1 MATALQ
7 LNAAS
12 TIING
17 QGLSAS
23 TDLLTQIAAFQNLES
38 VTLVNAIFTLAA
50 NSASN
55 LAANSASSHST
66 NVIGTPGTTQANVNT
81 GNVVLGQLAC
91 LGNTATQGHF
101 LLDLYPPGATKACS
115 TAVATYGSYTI
126 MATDPEQPLSP
137 PVPVTI
143 SDANAASVS
152 GTIRVQAELP
162 FAHGMAG
169 FANVFQTAYGF
180 ASQVFDPIS
189 SVHLLNTKTYAN
201 SGLGY
206 TGPVDLATGGLG
218 SAGNVLA
225 KAIGTWGTM
234 YDINKLGSISDPYVF
249 GQNLLNQGLGT
260 VGNLAAQFTQVGLNT
275 SDITKIPVSVTQT
288 TTEQTTVSTQTPVG
302 EVALPALT
310 TVTTTSQAGGV
321 STDVIMN
328 IYAGIAGADL
338 QTLIMATGITIPA
351 SSQINNLADFLTFSK
366 VIDASVLPELSLGTY
381 LHRVAGQGYFASW
394 TSLSRFLQSI
404 VVPVAGHTQTAST
417 DLVLSST
424 TISTITAQTGVGTG
438 PFGNPIMADYFGA
451 AAGMPYAP
459 GFQSLVENY
468 PKIQTAGLITALRN
482 LENTVKLAL
491 APPEEFLGS
500 QNTSTNMENA
510 IPAAVQAV
518 NSALNTIPRD
528 AAFMESEA
536 TVTTML
542 GRLATEVQSLIRAGV
557 TFDAGYAQGL
567 MTFGLNIGSTAS
579 DTTKLHTYEIFANIT
594 SPDAAGDVIRSV
606 IAEQINLGKF
616 QGAGIMPAND
626 PDPGLALTQSQSRKI
641 PLSTYITQNQ

>member
-7 LNAAS
+7 LTAAS

-17 QGLSAS
+17 HGLSAS
-23 TDLLTQIAAFQNLES
+23 TDLLAQIADFQNLES
-38 VTLVNAIFTLAA
+38 VTLIKSIFTLASNTA
-50 NSASN
+50 NI
-55 LAANSASSHST
+55 T
-66 NVIGTPGTTQANVNT
+66 IGTGLTKSNVT
-81 GNVVLGQLAC
+81 LAQILVPELNY

-101 LLDLYPPGATKACS
+101 LLDIYPPDTARVCS
-115 TAVATYGSYTI
+115 TDIVSYGNYT
-126 MATDPEQPLSP
+126 MLVDNPDSP
-137 PVPVTI
+137 MGLPMVVTV
-143 SDANAASVS
+143 ANANTASVS
-152 GTIRVQAELP
+152 GTIRAQAELP
-162 FAHGMAG
+162 FVHGMAG

-206 TGPVDLATGGLG
+206 TGPEDLATGGLR

-225 KAIGTWGTM
+225 KTIGTWGTM

-260 VGNLAAQFTQVGLNT
+260 VGNLASKFTQVGLNT
-275 SDITKIPVSVTQT
+275 SDITKIPVSVAQT

-321 STDVIMN
+321 SPGVIMN
-328 IYAGIAGADL
+328 IYAGITGADL
-338 QTLIMATGITIPA
+338 QTLIMATGITVPV
-351 SSQINNLADFLTFSK
+351 SSQINSLADFLAFDK
-366 VIDASVLPELSLGTY
+366 VIDHSVLPDLAALSIMDFISLGTY

-394 TSLSRFLQSI
+394 ASLSRFLQSI
-404 VVPVAGHTQTAST
+404 IVPVVSHTQTVGT
-417 DLVLSST
+417 DPVLSSS

-459 GFQSLVENY
+459 DFQSLVENY
-468 PKIQTAGLITALRN
+468 PKIQTAGLITALKN
-482 LENTVKLAL
+482 LENAVKSVTVTTEA
-491 APPEEFLGS
+491 GS
-500 QNTSTNMENA
+500 GLSGGSSSTIDGVDA
-510 IPAAVQAV
+510 ILPAVQAV
-518 NSALNTIPRD
+518 NTALNAIPRD
-528 AAFMESEA
+528 AAFTESEA
-536 TVTTML
+536 TVAAML
-542 GRLATEVQSLIRAGV
+542 DRLSTEVQSLNRAGV
-557 TFDAGYAQGL
+557 TFNSGYAQGL

-606 IAEQINLGKF
+606 IAEQINIGKF
-616 QGAGIMPAND
+616 QGAGIMPVND
-626 PDPGLALTQSQSRKI
+626 PDPGLAITQSQSRNI
-641 PLSTYITQNQ
+641 PLSTYIIQNQ